1 MSYVILG
8 LTIVTMFIILVG
20 TSAEQAEISKSDKN
34 EYYYED

>member
-1 MSYVILG
+1 MTYVILG

-20 TSAEQAEISKSDKN
+20 TFPAQAKISKSDKN